1 MFWWQGNGDVQFPAT
16 NIRRDAYLSDA
27 TRSPP
32 PSSLYI
38 LTKMPPIRTPLGSIS
53 GNRLKGL
60 EISPYIRRQV
70 KGQANYSITQAN
82 IVRNLKLIT
91 STI

>member
-1 MFWWQGNGDVQFPAT
+1 MQFPCLVQFPAT

-38 LTKMPPIRTPLGSIS
+38 LAKMPPIRTPLGSIS
-53 GNRLKGL
+53 RNRLKGL
-60 EISPYIRRQV
+60 EISPYIYRQV
-70 KGQANYSITQAN
+70 KGQANYSIT
-82 IVRNLKLIT
+82 
-91 STI
+91 